1 MIWYPYIVIFKYEV
15 FMAKCEKFADFFKV
29 LGNPVRLKVLTYVSD
44 VECCVSDIEDKL
56 SLPQSTVSQHLS
68 VLKKMGIL
76 KAVRKHKE
84 VKYVLVDD
92 FVREL
97 LELCCKYS

>member
-1 MIWYPYIVIFKYEV
+1 MN
-15 FMAKCEKFADFFKV
+15 KCEKFSEIFKV
-29 LGNPVRLKVLTYVSD
+29 LGNPARLKVLTHVAGI
-44 VECCVSDIEDKL
+44 ECCVSQIEEEL
-56 SLPQSTVSQHLS
+56 NLPQSTVSQHLS
-68 VLKKMGIL
+68 VLKKIG
-76 KAVRKHKE
+76 VVNSTRTHKE